1 MKIHKVTLLVV
12 DSDDIGAED
21 IKEVIE
27 NQKYPNYCIS
37 PSVVTIE
44 TEEVDWHDD
53 HPLNMKGWQTFF
65 YRLFA
70 RNN

>member
-44 TEEVDWHDD
+44 TEEVDWSDN

>member
-37 PSVVTIE
+37 PSVVAIE
-44 TEEVDWHDD
+44 TEEVDWSDN